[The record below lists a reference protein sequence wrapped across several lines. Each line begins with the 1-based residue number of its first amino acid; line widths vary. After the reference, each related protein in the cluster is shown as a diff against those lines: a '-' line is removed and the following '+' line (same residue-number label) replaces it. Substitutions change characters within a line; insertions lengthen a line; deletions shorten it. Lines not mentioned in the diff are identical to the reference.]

1 MSTTTGAH
9 IFLTN
14 DDSPRSPALQHFIKE
29 LKPYYRLTV
38 VIPDVPR
45 SGISKALSFNEPIR
59 FIEGPII
66 EGQPIIETTG
76 TPADAVT
83 WCRTYFP
90 GVNLVIAG
98 PNLGL
103 NVSAHSILTSGT
115 VGAVIEAALWKMPAI
130 AFSIESPSN
139 TWFIP
144 GKSNANYKEAA
155 SRAHQIIK
163 QVLNRGLPPGI
174 NFLNVSFPRN
184 VNPATQIEV
193 AKPVPIRFINRL
205 ITRVDPHGMK
215 YHWIFGKEKK
225 GIPEDS
231 DVFIATKESKI
242 VISPISLALSDDR
255 LLALTKE
262 YFQPLMNK

>member
-1 MSTTTGAH
+1 MSTITDVH

-14 DDSPRSPALQHFIKE
+14 DDSPRSPALQYFIKE
-29 LKPYYRLTV
+29 LRPHYKLTV
-38 VIPDVPR
+38 VIPNIPR

-66 EGQPIIETTG
+66 EKQPTIETTG

-90 GVNLVIAG
+90 SVNLVIAG

-144 GKSNANYKEAA
+144 GKSDANYKEAA

-163 QVLNRGLPPGI
+163 QVLTRGLPQGI
-174 NFLNVSFPRN
+174 SFLNVSFPGK
-184 VNPATQIEV
+184 VDETTQIEV

-205 ITRVDPHGMK
+205 ITRVDPHGTK
-215 YHWIFGKEKK
+215 YNWIIGKEKK
-225 GIPEDS
+225 GIPKNS

-255 LLALTKE
+255 LIAITKE
-262 YFQPLMNK
+262 YFQPLMNE